1 MILKNTEGIYDFT
14 IKSYESDFLGNM
26 TLPAFFLYLQEC
38 AWENAKQN
46 DFGYE
51 FVEEQGALWV
61 LTKVKLKM
69 KQYPKW
75 KEAIKVRTW
84 PRSPEGLFALR
95 DYQLIK
101 DEKIIGL
108 VTSYWLILDKL
119 SKRPRRIMDFDF
131 AHQDFLCE
139 TALGE
144 SLGKIKIGI
153 DPKEVDQRKVY
164 PSDLD
169 VNGHV
174 NNASYV
180 KWIIDA
186 HSSIQNKEIK
196 SFEINFLNELY
207 INDSFLISCFV
218 GENGYQYVIKNL
230 LTGKPICY
238 AELT

>member
-14 IKSYESDFLGNM
+14 IKSYESDFQGNM
-26 TLPAFFLYLQEC
+26 TLSAFFLYLQEC

-46 DFGYE
+46 NFGYE
-51 FVEEQGALWV
+51 FVEEQNALWV

-75 KEAIKVRTW
+75 KEAIKIRTW

-101 DEKIIGL
+101 DEKMIGL

-119 SKRPRRIMDFDF
+119 TKRPRRIMDFDF
-131 AHQDFLCE
+131 AHEDFLYE

-144 SLGKIKIGI
+144 SLGKIKVGK

-186 HSSIQNKEIK
+186 HSSIQSKEIK
-196 SFEINFLNELY
+196 SFEINFLSELY
-207 INDSFLISCFV
+207 INDSFLISCIV
-218 GENGYQYVIKNL
+218 SENGYQYVIKNL
-230 LTGKPICY
+230 ITDKPICY